1 MKNKKLILVTGPTAV
16 GKTAKAIALAK
27 EQQTCVISADS
38 RQVYRELNIGVA
50 RPSEAELSEVKHH
63 LIAHVSIQDDY
74 NAGAYARE
82 ARTLINRLFKS
93 SDTLVVCGGTGLY
106 LRALLKG
113 FDPLP
118 EKNDALRLEL
128 QTELENNGLSA
139 LQNRLLN
146 ADPER
151 YYKTDLNNPQ
161 RLIRAIEVALAEPV
175 AHSDIPAFEHAFD
188 LQSINMEMPR
198 TELYARI
205 NQRVDAMAVAGLEA
219 EARALYPLRHL
230 NALQTVGYSEWW
242 PYFEGQTDRASVI
255 EKIKQHTRNYAKRQ
269 LTWFKNQL

>member
-1 MKNKKLILVTGPTAV
+1 MKNKKLIVVAGPTAV

-27 EQQTCVISADS
+27 EHQTCVISADS

-82 ARTLINRLFKS
+82 ARTLINRLFNS
-93 SDTLVVCGGTGLY
+93 GDTLVVCGGTGLY

-118 EKNDALRLEL
+118 EKNDALRQTL
-128 QTELENNGLSA
+128 QSELENDGLIA

-175 AHSDIPAFEHAFD
+175 AHSGIPDFEHVFD
-188 LQSINMEMPR
+188 LQMVNMEMPR

-205 NQRVDAMAVAGLEA
+205 NQRVDAMAEAGLEA
-219 EARALYPLRHL
+219 EAQVLYPLRHL

-242 PYFEGQTDRASVI
+242 PFFEGQTDSASVI